1 MTRFIDK
8 EGKILEI
15 SMIDGRTKCSF
26 ERDFFSVS
34 TLEYSKN
41 INAYMVEDVCD
52 LFEAAEEYAAKEYAA
67 EEDHYSIIDYNF

>member
-8 EGKILEI
+8 ENKILEI

-26 ERDFFSVS
+26 ERDFFNVGA
-34 TLEYSKN
+34 LKYNED
-41 INAYMVEDVCD
+41 IDAYKVEDICV
-52 LFEAAEEYAAKEYAA
+52 LFEAAEEYAAEEYAA